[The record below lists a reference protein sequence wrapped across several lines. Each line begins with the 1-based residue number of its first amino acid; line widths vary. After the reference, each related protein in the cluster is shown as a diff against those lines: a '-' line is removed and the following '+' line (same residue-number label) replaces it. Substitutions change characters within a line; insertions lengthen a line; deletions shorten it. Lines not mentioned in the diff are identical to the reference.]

1 MKKKK
6 LVFIITYKSSNKI
19 QNILDKI
26 SKIKIFSLYDI
37 YISDDNSPDDTRY
50 YLKKVKKK
58 KYKNF
63 YQQKKFR
70 LWRKY

>member
-58 KYKNF
+58 YKNF